1 MAFERIGIRPAE
13 ILLPA
18 PSVNPETWACIACD
32 QYTSEPEYWQKAY
45 ETAGDAPS
53 ALRLILPE
61 YDLKHGEE
69 RIPAIHAA
77 MADYLAK
84 GLLVPAVENGF
95 VLCERS
101 VPGGSRL
108 GLVCTVDL
116 EQYSFEKGSL
126 PLIRP
131 TEQTIASRLPPR
143 LVIRRGAPVEL
154 THIMILIDDPD
165 RTVLEPLRA
174 QEDSLR
180 KLYDFDLMM
189 NGGHLRGW
197 AVEGEAGL
205 GHVDSSL
212 NALLDTLGENPLLLA
227 VGDGNHSLATAKAYW
242 NEIRETL
249 PEADRENHP
258 ARYAL
263 CEIVNIH
270 DTALL
275 FEPIHRVLTGV
286 KPVEVLA
293 AWRDYAAARG
303 MTLTSGGEGH
313 TFTVVSAGGEA
324 QVDNAMNRLL
334 DALGAD
340 PLLLAVGD
348 GNHSLA
354 TAKAYWNEL
363 REGLSEAERENHPA
377 RFALCEIVNIHDEA
391 LLFEPI
397 HRVVTGTGA
406 ESLLADWQ
414 AYAAAR
420 GMTLDAAEGHAFT
433 VVSADGDTAVTVG
446 NPEGAIPC
454 ETVQKFLDDFLAR
467 HPGAE
472 IDYIHGEQSLRTLAS
487 APGAVGFL
495 LPEIDKKSFFSDVKK
510 LGVLPRKTFSMG
522 EADEKRFYM
531 EAKEI

>member
-1 MAFERIGIRPAE
+1 MSFDRVALRPAR

-18 PSVNPETWACIACD
+18 PSVYRETWACIACD
-32 QYTSEPEYWQKAY
+32 QYTSEPEYWRKAF
-45 ETAGDAPS
+45 ETAGDVPS

-61 YDLKHGEE
+61 VYLKESAA
-69 RIPAIHAA
+69 RIPVIHET
-77 MADYLAK
+77 MAQYLRG
-84 GLLVPAVENGF
+84 GLLTPAVDPGF
-95 VLCERS
+95 ILCERT
-101 VPGGSRL
+101 VPSGTRL
-108 GLVCTVDL
+108 GLVCAVDL

-126 PLIRP
+126 PLVRP

-165 RTVLEPLRA
+165 RTVLEPLQARK
-174 QEDSLR
+174 DSLR
-180 KLYDFDLMM
+180 KLYNFDLMM
-189 NGGHLRGW
+189 NGGHLKGW
-197 AVEGEAGL
+197 AV
-205 GHVDSSL
+205 DSAEDL
-212 NALLDTLGENPLLLA
+212 
-227 VGDGNHSLATAKAYW
+227 
-242 NEIRETL
+242 
-249 PEADRENHP
+249 
-258 ARYAL
+258 
-263 CEIVNIH
+263 
-270 DTALL
+270 
-275 FEPIHRVLTGV
+275 
-286 KPVEVLA
+286 
-293 AWRDYAAARG
+293 
-303 MTLTSGGEGH
+303 
-313 TFTVVSAGGEA
+313 A
-324 QVDNAMNRLL
+324 QVDEAMNRLL

-454 ETVQKFLDDFLAR
+454 ETVQKFLDDFLAA
-467 HPGAE
+467 HPEAE
-472 IDYIHGEQSLRTLAS
+472 IDFIHGEQSLRTLA
-487 APGAVGFL
+487 GAEGAMGFL
-495 LPEIDKKSFFSDVKK
+495 LPEIDKNTFFGDVER

-522 EADEKRFYM
+522 EADEKRYYM
-531 EAKEI
+531 EAKRI

>member
-1 MAFERIGIRPAE
+1 MSFERIGIRPAE

-18 PSVNPETWACIACD
+18 PEVRPETWACVACD
-32 QYTSEPEYWQKAY
+32 QYTSEPEYWEKAGAC
-45 ETAGDAPS
+45 AGDAPS

-61 YDLKHGEE
+61 VYLKESE
-69 RIPAIHAA
+69 QRIPAIHAA
-77 MADYLAK
+77 MARYLEE
-84 GLLVPAVENGF
+84 GLLAPAVDPGF
-95 VLCERS
+95 ILCERT
-101 VPGGSRL
+101 VPSGTRL

-126 PLIRP
+126 PLVRP

-165 RTVLEPLRA
+165 RTVLEPLQA
-174 QEDSLR
+174 KKDALR

-189 NGGHLRGW
+189 NGGHLKGW
-197 AVEGEAGL
+197 AVDRAEDLEA
-205 GHVDSSL
+205 VDSAMNS
-212 NALLDTLGENPLLLA
+212 LLD
-227 VGDGNHSLATAKAYW
+227 S
-242 NEIRETL
+242 
-249 PEADRENHP
+249 
-258 ARYAL
+258 
-263 CEIVNIH
+263 
-270 DTALL
+270 
-275 FEPIHRVLTGV
+275 
-286 KPVEVLA
+286 
-293 AWRDYAAARG
+293 
-303 MTLTSGGEGH
+303 
-313 TFTVVSAGGEA
+313 
-324 QVDNAMNRLL
+324 
-334 DALGAD
+334 LGAD

-363 REGLSEAERENHPA
+363 REGLSEEEQKNHPA

-397 HRVVTGTGA
+397 HRIVTGTDA
-406 ESLLADWQ
+406 AALLAAWQ
-414 AYAAAR
+414 EYAAAR

-467 HPGAE
+467 HPEAE
-472 IDYIHGEQSLRTLAS
+472 IDYIHGEQSLRTLAA

>member
-1 MAFERIGIRPAE
+1 MSFDRVALRPAR

-18 PSVNPETWACIACD
+18 PSVPRETWACIACD
-32 QYTSEPEYWQKAY
+32 QYTSEPEYWRKAF

-61 YDLKHGEE
+61 VYLKESAA
-69 RIPAIHAA
+69 RIPVIHET
-77 MADYLAK
+77 MAQYLRG
-84 GLLVPAVENGF
+84 GLLTPAVDPGF
-95 VLCERS
+95 ILCERT
-101 VPGGSRL
+101 VPSGTRL
-108 GLVCTVDL
+108 GLVCAVDL

-126 PLIRP
+126 PLVRP

-165 RTVLEPLRA
+165 RTVLEPLQARK
-174 QEDSLR
+174 DSLR

-189 NGGHLRGW
+189 NGGHLKGW
-197 AVEGEAGL
+197 AVDSAEDLAR
-205 GHVDSSL
+205 VDS
-212 NALLDTLGENPLLLA
+212 
-227 VGDGNHSLATAKAYW
+227 
-242 NEIRETL
+242 
-249 PEADRENHP
+249 
-258 ARYAL
+258 
-263 CEIVNIH
+263 
-270 DTALL
+270 
-275 FEPIHRVLTGV
+275 
-286 KPVEVLA
+286 
-293 AWRDYAAARG
+293 
-303 MTLTSGGEGH
+303 
-313 TFTVVSAGGEA
+313 
-324 QVDNAMNRLL
+324 AMNRLL

-467 HPGAE
+467 HPEAE
-472 IDYIHGEQSLRTLAS
+472 IDYIHGEQSLRTLAA

>member
-1 MAFERIGIRPAE
+1 MSFDRVGIRPSR

-18 PSVNPETWACIACD
+18 PSVSDETWACIACD
-32 QYTSEPEYWQKAY
+32 QYTSEPEYWQKAFAA
-45 ETAGDAPS
+45 AGDAPS

-61 YDLKHGEE
+61 VYLKESAD
-69 RIPAIHAA
+69 RIPVIHKT
-77 MADYLAK
+77 MAQYLQD
-84 GLLVPAVENGF
+84 GLLAPAVDPGF
-95 VLCERS
+95 ILCERT
-101 VPGGSRL
+101 VPSGTRL
-108 GLVCTVDL
+108 GLVCAVDL

-126 PLIRP
+126 PLVRP

-154 THIMILIDDPD
+154 THIMILIDDPG
-165 RTVLEPLRA
+165 RTVLEPLQARKDA
-174 QEDSLR
+174 LR
-180 KLYDFDLMM
+180 KVYDFDLMM
-189 NGGHLRGW
+189 NGGHLKGW
-197 AVEGEAGL
+197 AVDRAEDLEA
-205 GHVDSSL
+205 VDS
-212 NALLDTLGENPLLLA
+212 
-227 VGDGNHSLATAKAYW
+227 
-242 NEIRETL
+242 
-249 PEADRENHP
+249 
-258 ARYAL
+258 
-263 CEIVNIH
+263 
-270 DTALL
+270 
-275 FEPIHRVLTGV
+275 
-286 KPVEVLA
+286 
-293 AWRDYAAARG
+293 
-303 MTLTSGGEGH
+303 
-313 TFTVVSAGGEA
+313 
-324 QVDNAMNRLL
+324 AMNRLL
-334 DALGAD
+334 DSLGAD

-354 TAKAYWNEL
+354 TAKAYWEEL
-363 REGLSEAERENHPA
+363 KANLSEEEQKNHPA
-377 RFALCEIVNIHDEA
+377 RFALCEIVNIHDDA

-467 HPGAE
+467 HPKAE
-472 IDYIHGEQSLRTLAS
+472 IDYIHGEQSLRTLAA

>member
-1 MAFERIGIRPAE
+1 MSFDRVGIRPAR

-18 PSVNPETWACIACD
+18 PAVPRETWACIACD
-32 QYTSEPEYWQKAY
+32 QYTSEPEYWQKAFDRI
-45 ETAGDAPS
+45 GDAPS

-61 YDLKHGEE
+61 VYLKESE
-69 RIPAIHAA
+69 QRIPAIHAA
-77 MADYLAK
+77 MASYLK
-84 GLLVPAVENGF
+84 EGLLVPGVDPGF
-95 VLCERS
+95 VLCERT
-101 VPGGSRL
+101 VPSGSRL
-108 GLVCTVDL
+108 GLVCAVDL

-126 PLIRP
+126 PLVRP

-154 THIMILIDDPD
+154 THIMILIDDPG

-174 QEDSLR
+174 KKDSLR
-180 KLYDFDLMM
+180 KLYDFDLMLD
-189 NGGHLRGW
+189 GGHLKGW
-197 AVEGEAGL
+197 AVDQPADL
-205 GHVDSSL
+205 DHVDS
-212 NALLDTLGENPLLLA
+212 AL
-227 VGDGNHSLATAKAYW
+227 
-242 NEIRETL
+242 
-249 PEADRENHP
+249 
-258 ARYAL
+258 
-263 CEIVNIH
+263 
-270 DTALL
+270 
-275 FEPIHRVLTGV
+275 
-286 KPVEVLA
+286 
-293 AWRDYAAARG
+293 
-303 MTLTSGGEGH
+303 
-313 TFTVVSAGGEA
+313 
-324 QVDNAMNRLL
+324 NRLL
-334 DALGAD
+334 DSLGEN

-397 HRVVTGTGA
+397 HRVVTGTDPDA
-406 ESLLADWQ
+406 LLAGWQ

-420 GMTLDAAEGHAFT
+420 GMTLDAVEGHRFT
-433 VVSADGDTAVTVG
+433 VVSAKGDRIVTVG

-454 ETVQKFLDDFLAR
+454 ETIQKFLDDFLAR
-467 HPGAE
+467 HPEAE
-472 IDYIHGEQSLRTLAS
+472 IDFIHGEQSLRTLAN

-495 LPEIDKKSFFSDVKK
+495 LPEIDKNSFFSDVKK